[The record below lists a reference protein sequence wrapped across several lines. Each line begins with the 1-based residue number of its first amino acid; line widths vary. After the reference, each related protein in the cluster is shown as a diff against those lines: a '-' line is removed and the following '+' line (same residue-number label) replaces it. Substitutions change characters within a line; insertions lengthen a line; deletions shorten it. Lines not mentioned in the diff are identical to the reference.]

1 MQLVKCLDD
10 LSLPR
15 ASGMSD
21 LPTYK
26 PKLFTGV
33 ELYCTKIGGDRPDM
47 TIAVFWATHNK
58 RKVTDKYSKEND
70 LTHLLVVMPEFS
82 KEPNVYHVHVY
93 EF

>member
-21 LPTYK
+21 LPIYK
-26 PKLFTGV
+26 PKLFTGA

-47 TIAVFWATHNK
+47 TIAVFWEVKPRQHIT
-58 RKVTDKYSKEND
+58 KE
-70 LTHLLVVMPEFS
+70 
-82 KEPNVYHVHVY
+82 K
-93 EF
+93 